1 MPTVREM
8 LDDHEKA
15 IVAKLNSLR
24 DQITPL
30 EQELLDVRMAK
41 QALERESQSGRQPQL
56 ALARPNMLR
65 VHDAISSSTTAPVVQ
80 TTDASRS
87 PYSRFT
93 IKDLVL
99 KALADHFP
107 NGATANQM
115 LDLFANVW
123 GRGNIART
131 SLSPQLSRLK
141 DEHRIRREGHT
152 WHLRRP
158 RADEKTAAD
167 Q

>member
-1 MPTVREM
+1 MSRVREL
-8 LDDHEKA
+8 LDLHEKD
-15 IVAKLNSLR
+15 IVAKLKALR

-30 EQELLDVRMAK
+30 EQELLDVRMAQ
-41 QALERESQSGRQPQL
+41 QALQRETAGNREPQL
-56 ALARPNMLR
+56 ALARPGMLK
-65 VHDAISSSTTAPVVQ
+65 VHDATSATTAGPVVQ

-93 IKDLVL
+93 IKELVI
-99 KALADHFP
+99 KALAEHFP
-107 NGATANQM
+107 RGATANQM

-123 GRGNIART
+123 GRGNIIRT

-141 DEHRIRREGHT
+141 EEGRIIRDGHT
-152 WHLRRP
+152 WHL
-158 RADEKTAAD
+158 AHTKTAAD